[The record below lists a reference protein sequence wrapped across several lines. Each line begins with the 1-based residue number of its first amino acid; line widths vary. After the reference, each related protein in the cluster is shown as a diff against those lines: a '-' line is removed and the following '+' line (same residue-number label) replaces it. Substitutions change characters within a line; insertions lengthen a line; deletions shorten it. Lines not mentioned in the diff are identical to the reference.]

1 MASRQ
6 LRRPLYRAVVFI
18 VVALLGLGLSSPAKA
33 AIALAPPPTVTLDS
47 PQPAQSVLRS
57 ITVTPFNTPL
67 WGQGSANSYD
77 YGYTT
82 DPAATRPDDTLGSP
96 SVTSSDPA
104 DPPLTAPVHV
114 VLDLSDRD
122 PAVNLYLIANANM
135 TGIFGEWSTPVLI
148 YGPGDTPPPPN
159 DDKQHGSVTSLSW
172 SVSSQS
178 KLWTLDVV
186 ANVQNVSCPAT
197 LVVTANGWTKRPEI
211 CGEGEIAPSEVR
223 FGWKVFNANHKLP
236 PDTNIDVSAFVD
248 RSKEPNKGTFAT
260 SLHVPKAPV
269 LVGVGDSYSSGHRQL
284 TDEPRCALPQD
295 AAAPCQPSAFQ
306 PNDPSY
312 SWVSRLA
319 QKLNDNAPFEWR
331 YLLNLQARS
340 GATTDDIFSQGQID
354 SMSVS
359 LQQQGESWNV
369 STFSAGANNGNFSL
383 ALAQFYAKQNGI
395 SSVSPLA
402 PWAVKKWGD
411 CPDIQGIYNRLLDQA
426 PNIKADLEE
435 LLRHGREA
443 SSSVRFVDMMY
454 PYTLKLDNVCSEDRQ
469 IPINPTNPGQ
479 LGVWHGAKS
488 VVDTLNEIHVRL
500 VGADITHVDLR
511 SVFGNNPLSK
521 LQLTRN
527 YGYPHP
533 EDTGQEQMA
542 NRTARL
548 LLHG

>member
-122 PAVNLYLIANANM
+122 PAVNLYLMANANM

-148 YGPGDTPPPPN
+148 YGPGDTSPPPN

-269 LVGVGDSYSSGHRQL
+269 LVGVGDSYSSGHHQDR
-284 TDEPRCALPQD
+284 DNPGCGAFDWLPGP
-295 AAAPCQPSAFQ
+295 PCHPDSLVE
-306 PNDPSY
+306 NDPSF
-312 SWVSRLA
+312 SWVTRLTKRLNLDTPNEWHYSTLILA
-319 QKLNDNAPFEWR
+319 Q
-331 YLLNLQARS
+331 S
-340 GATTDDIFSQGQID
+340 GASTSQMEAQGQFD
-354 SMSVS
+354 
-359 LQQQGESWNV
+359 
-369 STFSAGANNGNFSL
+369 
-383 ALAQFYAKQNGI
+383 ALAQAIAARGQTWSIAGLTGGANDGDLAKTLGDFYRSHPLGNVKPW
-395 SSVSPLA
+395 SVTNWS
-402 PWAVKKWGD
+402 D
-411 CPDIQGIYNRLLDQA
+411 CPDTQTLYNRIELNKQVIFQNLLSA
-426 PNIKADLEE
+426 INSA
-435 LLRHGREA
+435 RAA
-443 SSSVRFVDMMY
+443 STSVRFLDVLY
-454 PYTLKLDNVCSEDRQ
+454 PYNLKSDNVCNTDRQ
-469 IPINPTNPGQ
+469 VPISPEDLTHT
-479 LGVWHGAKS
+479 LTWHGSKS
-488 VVDTLNEIHVRL
+488 AVDDLDKIHLQLSGSDVL
-500 VGADITHVDLR
+500 HIDLR
-511 SVFGNNPLSK
+511 SAFGDNPLAESQK
-521 LQLTRN
+521 TRY
-527 YGYPHP
+527 YGFPHLNSG
-533 EDTGQEQMA
+533 GQDRIAQQSFKTL
-542 NRTARL
+542 RS
-548 LLHG
+548 